1 MRRIVL
7 SLILFGITMCLSS
20 VPVVL
25 PAWAGEEAAEPDEHL
40 RINALEQKRD
50 YEDKLDQFSKAIEQI
65 HQRRTAVESNTDW
78 MYTQMGNYNNL
89 DIHAPGPL
97 RDAVRQNEG
106 KIKTGEAQIEQL
118 KMRQT
123 FCLRKMRAL
132 RAEVM
137 KTYDTLPDWW
147 TLQPEHLRL
156 EKELLGGVDLPAGYE
171 ERITRKTVWMVRGG
185 SMGAIADAVKRSP
198 ISGMVDV
205 RKDEQG
211 VYLVNSQPI
220 LFKSGRSKIDNRAL
234 NLARGLAA
242 LIKGLPVARIKVEG
256 NADNVPVKRKPMG
269 ASWDLS
275 MARANSF
282 AQALIQSG
290 VPAALI
296 TVVGNGDM
304 KPIAPNTTKANR
316 QQNRRVDVR
325 VEFGR

>member
-1 MRRIVL
+1 
-7 SLILFGITMCLSS
+7 
-20 VPVVL
+20 
-25 PAWAGEEAAEPDEHL
+25 
-40 RINALEQKRD
+40 
-50 YEDKLDQFSKAIEQI
+50 
-65 HQRRTAVESNTDW
+65 
-78 MYTQMGNYNNL
+78 
-89 DIHAPGPL
+89 
-97 RDAVRQNEG
+97 NEG

-242 LIKGLPVARIKVEG
+242 LIKGLP
-256 NADNVPVKRKPMG
+256 
-269 ASWDLS
+269 
-275 MARANSF
+275 
-282 AQALIQSG
+282 
-290 VPAALI
+290 
-296 TVVGNGDM
+296 
-304 KPIAPNTTKANR
+304 
-316 QQNRRVDVR
+316 
-325 VEFGR
+325 